1 MIAIDILISRTV
13 TLQKHRFS
21 LSVDAFACADFF
33 TPFFP
38 LSRPQKF
45 SASAADV
52 SLIMRREKENFPF
65 LSQWLPTN
73 FALRQ
78 FPFSIFDAK
87 TGECIGSLTRLEN
100 DTANYFQIYADRY
113 ELRAHSGNKHS
124 LLKNGVQIA
133 LFTKAVRSDGMRAD
147 YTLYLDETGEH
158 DLARLL
164 LIAAYIDCRYYTSLT
179 PKFYAFQWEKTYIYD
194 DEFSECAAWTPEQK
208 NYNLEERI

>member
-52 SLIMRREKENFPF
+52 SLIMRREN
-65 LSQWLPTN
+65 
-73 FALRQ
+73 
-78 FPFSIFDAK
+78 
-87 TGECIGSLTRLEN
+87 
-100 DTANYFQIYADRY
+100 
-113 ELRAHSGNKHS
+113 
-124 LLKNGVQIA
+124 
-133 LFTKAVRSDGMRAD
+133 
-147 YTLYLDETGEH
+147 
-158 DLARLL
+158 
-164 LIAAYIDCRYYTSLT
+164 
-179 PKFYAFQWEKTYIYD
+179 QWEKIYIYN
-194 DEFSECAAWTPEQK
+194 DEFSERAAWTPEQK